1 MLVTDKIVK
10 FNKNLGLNQ
19 FVVRVSYL
27 AQSVVIQ
34 PSMDFLLQK
43 LAIIAVGLIG
53 TSSVGLPISSMQ

>member
-53 TSSVGLPISSMQ
+53 TSSVGLPISSIQ